1 MTMHRDI
8 EAAMESGCTSD
19 KGCAPL
25 TVVGEPSHTRS
36 AIVTELAM
44 SAMTA
49 AVQSMQAFAAHHF
62 DGDFSATVYN
72 DLVDDWCD
80 SSAIPVGWEL
90 PNKWDDLS
98 ADYPT
103 KNGWVRTHAN
113 YAHHNAIVRKILG
126 NAKNHAEAAAF
137 VAKHTSEEIQEAIVA
152 GGAAAAAW
160 NPRDVWRKSE
170 QGKAVD
176 AQRIVEWSERP
187 AIGKTW
193 KPTDAKRPLK
203 GLKVLD
209 LTRVLA
215 GPVST
220 RFLATFGASVLRID
234 PATWEEGLNEIEM
247 TAGKRCSTLDLK
259 SVDGQATLKALAE
272 EADILVSGYRADALE
287 KLGLGEEQLRDI
299 NPNLIY
305 VTLNAFGWQ
314 GPWRNRRG
322 FDSLVQRATGLAA
335 PGPGGKPQALP
346 YQVLDHATGY
356 LMAAAA
362 VRALLRAS
370 RDDVIL
376 SARLSLVRQ
385 AHLILDHM
393 DQPRTPMMPMTDA
406 QKNRPTT
413 REDTPWGPIDRLPLP
428 FEIAGIDAG
437 WSSPARGVRKDPPE
451 FREEAAA

>member
-1 MTMHRDI
+1 MTMLRDI
-8 EAAMESGCTSD
+8 EAAMAGGRGSD
-19 KGCAPL
+19 EPNAPL
-25 TVVGEPSHTRS
+25 TVVGDPSHTRR
-36 AIVTELAM
+36 ADVTELAM
-44 SAMTA
+44 SAMIA
-49 AVQSMQAFAAHHF
+49 AVQAMQAFAKHHF
-62 DGDFSATVYN
+62 DGDFSATVYH

-80 SSAIPVGWEL
+80 SSAVPVGWEL

-103 KNGWVRTHAN
+103 KDGWVRTHAN
-113 YAHHNAIVRKILG
+113 YPHHNAIVRKVLG

-137 VAKHTSEEIQEAIVA
+137 VAQHTSDEIQEAIVA
-152 GGAAAAAW
+152 GSAAATAW
-160 NPRDVWRKSE
+160 KPRDVWRQSE

-176 AQRIVEWSERP
+176 EQSIVEWSERP
-187 AIGKTW
+187 AVGSTW
-193 KPTDAKRPLK
+193 KPTDARRPLK

-234 PATWEEGLNEIEM
+234 PATWGEGLNEIEM

-259 SVDGQATLKALAE
+259 SEDGRAALKELAQ

-287 KLGLGEEQLRDI
+287 KLGLGEEQLHEI

-305 VTLNAFGWQ
+305 VTLNAFGWK

-335 PGPGGKPQALP
+335 PGPDGKPKALP
-346 YQVLDHATGY
+346 YQVLDHSTGY

-370 RDDVIL
+370 RDSVI
-376 SARLSLVRQ
+376 STARLSLVRQ
-385 AHLILDHM
+385 AHLILDHQ
-393 DQPRTPMMPMTDA
+393 DQPRTPMTPATEM
-406 QKNRPTT
+406 QKKRPPS

-428 FEIAGIDAG
+428 FDIVGIDAG
-437 WSSPARGVRKDPPE
+437 WTSPARGVRKDPPE
-451 FREEAAA
+451 FQENATA